1 MFNIID
7 AIKET
12 ISQTDVQVNYAKEE
26 VELRIESLKCDL
38 DLLNGKIQAK
48 LDRMKTELEK

>member
-1 MFNIID
+1 LFNNID

-12 ISQTDVQVNYAKEE
+12 VSQTDVQINYAKEE

-48 LDRMKTELEK
+48 LDRLKTELEK